1 MKKSILA
8 FAAATLVIISCNS
21 NSSSNAES
29 AKMSRE
35 NEMAIMGN
43 DNIGNDVKTVTPT
56 FTNVNA
62 GISSFMKSVVQ
73 NYLTIKN
80 ALVKGDEDAAAT
92 ASTQLKNEMKIFN
105 KSLPGEQTGLFTA
118 AQKKIYDDLEVN
130 LKNEADSISKSKIDR
145 QREYFFVMSKDV
157 YSLIKAF
164 GAGIPI
170 YSDNCPMYHNGAMWL
185 SETVEIKNPYL
196 GTKMM
201 DCGSVEEK
209 FQ

>member
-35 NEMAIMGN
+35 NEMAIKGN

-92 ASTQLKNEMKIFN
+92 ASTQLKNEMKNLN
-105 KSLPGEQTGLFTA
+105 KNSFTV

-145 QREYFFVMSKDV
+145 QREHFFVMSKDV